1 MGCDENKKDM
11 EDENVVMF
19 LSFDSALFLSIYL
32 DKKVH
37 LSNHHGDESYDRIL
51 KPIANELAIHRKNY
65 PMRIIYLKLKY
76 CGYAYGLF
84 ERILKAKQ
92 CWQNITTHCKTVCMP
107 PKRVA

>member
-1 MGCDENKKDM
+1 M

-51 KPIANELAIHRKNY
+51 KPIANEPAIHRKNY
-65 PMRIIYLKLKY
+65 PMTFIYLKLKY
-76 CGYAYGLF
+76 CRHAYGLF
-84 ERILKAKQ
+84 QRILKAKQ
-92 CWQNITTHCKTVCMP
+92 CVGETL
-107 PKRVA
+107 